1 MTVKEIVIKNPT
13 GLHARP
19 ASEFT
24 RCAAGFKSKITV
36 NRPGEKPVN
45 AKSIIMVLAQ
55 SFIMGTTV
63 VISADG
69 EDGQRQMCI
78 RDRIPHTDTEAALK
92 KVSKYAEKF

>member
-55 SFIMGTTV
+55 SFIMGT
-63 VISADG
+63 ADG
-69 EDGQRQMCI
+69 EDEQQAV
-78 RDRIPHTDTEAALK
+78 DTLAALAD
-92 KVSKYAEKF
+92 SFSE

>member
-45 AKSIIMVLAQ
+45 AKSIIMVLALHY
-55 SFIMGTTV
+55 GY
-63 VISADG
+63 
-69 EDGQRQMCI
+69 
-78 RDRIPHTDTEAALK
+78 DRRHLCRRGGRAAG
-92 KVSKYAEKF
+92 SGHACRTR

>member
-36 NRPGEKPVN
+36 NRPGEKPV
-45 AKSIIMVLAQ
+45 LAQ

-69 EDGQRQMCI
+69 EDEQQAV
-78 RDRIPHTDTEAALK
+78 DTLAALAD
-92 KVSKYAEKF
+92 SFSE

>member
-45 AKSIIMVLAQ
+45 AKSII
-55 SFIMGTTV
+55 
-63 VISADG
+63 SADG
-69 EDGQRQMCI
+69 EDEQKAV
-78 RDRIPHTDTEAALK
+78 DTLAALAD
-92 KVSKYAEKF
+92 SFSE

>member
-55 SFIMGTTV
+55 SFIMGT
-63 VISADG
+63 
-69 EDGQRQMCI
+69 
-78 RDRIPHTDTEAALK
+78 DRRHLCRRGGRAAG
-92 KVSKYAEKF
+92 SGHACRTR

>member
-55 SFIMGTTV
+55 SFIMGTTG

-69 EDGQRQMCI
+69 EDEQKAV
-78 RDRIPHTDTEAALK
+78 DTLAALAD
-92 KVSKYAEKF
+92 SFSE

>member
-63 VISADG
+63 VISADVKNNAARSSSKG
-69 EDGQRQMCI
+69 GINLGVDGNYLNIAHRI
-78 RDRIPHTDTEAALK
+78 VRDN
-92 KVSKYAEKF
+92 